1 MEKVEFLQFE
11 IFESGKRVAQFGGSV
26 VDRQKLTRKARTMA
40 KKLVAKWQEL
50 NNDPLVWPCHRVS
63 VRRWRGGAMID
74 TINGQ
79 LTLCGSYDPK
89 NPSWTDTICTYEL
102 DSLEEFFKAYTNEC
116 IRIDDGYK
124 REYRF

>member
-1 MEKVEFLQFE
+1 MEKVEFIQFE

-26 VDRQKLTRKARTMA
+26 ADRHKLTRKARTMA

-50 NNDPLVWPCHRVS
+50 NNDPLVWPCHCVS

-89 NPSWTDTICTYEL
+89 DPSWTDTICTYEL
-102 DSLEEFFKAYTNEC
+102 ESLEEFYKAYTNEC
-116 IRIDDGYK
+116 IRIDDGYE

>member
-1 MEKVEFLQFE
+1 MEKVEFIQFE
-11 IFESGKRVAQFGGSV
+11 IFVGDKRVAQFGGSV
-26 VDRQKLTRKARTMA
+26 ADRQKLTRKAHTMA

-89 NPSWTDTICTYEL
+89 CPSWTDTICTYEL
-102 DSLEEFFKAYTNEC
+102 KSLEEFYKAYTNEC
-116 IRIDDGYK
+116 IRIVDGYE
-124 REYRF
+124 REYIF

>member
-1 MEKVEFLQFE
+1 MENIEFVQFE
-11 IFESGKRVAQFGGSV
+11 IFADGKRVAQFGGSV
-26 VDRQKLTRKARTMA
+26 DDRHKLTRKARAMA
-40 KKLVAKWQEL
+40 KKLVTKCQEQ
-50 NNDPLVWPCHRVS
+50 NNDPLVCPCHRVS

-89 NPSWTDTICTYEL
+89 HPSWTDAICTYGL
-102 DSLEEFFKAYTNEC
+102 NSIEEFYKAYTNEC
-116 IRIDDGYK
+116 IRIDDGYA